1 MNYWL
6 ELLLDYMYLHIMP
19 VFRLWTSGALAEV
32 GSCAWMKTA

>member
-19 VFRLWTSGALAEV
+19 FRLWTSGALAEV